1 MVFFGGLLD
10 SFRSQE
16 STFGD
21 KICHVFT
28 IGYPLRWIA
37 MKQLGDLYQEMG
49 MFVSAYELLNEV
61 ELTEDAI
68 KCLFLAG
75 RETQALKMAEMF
87 L

>member
-1 MVFFGGLLD
+1 
-10 SFRSQE
+10 
-16 STFGD
+16 
-21 KICHVFT
+21 
-28 IGYPLRWIA
+28 

-87 L
+87 LQETKSIDSNSSKK